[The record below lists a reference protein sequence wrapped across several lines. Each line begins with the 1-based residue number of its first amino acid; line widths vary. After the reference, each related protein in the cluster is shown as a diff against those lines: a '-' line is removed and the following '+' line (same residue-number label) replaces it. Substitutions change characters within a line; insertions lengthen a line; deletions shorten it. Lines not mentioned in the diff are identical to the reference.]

1 MQAQNLN
8 PNLREVV
15 WTINKNTSPNP
26 NPSPS
31 PAPASKAPVRIKELI
46 DRTFQQLSHQLLE
59 RIGQLEMELQ
69 QLRTE
74 NQGLQKQLE
83 ALPKT

>member
-8 PNLREVV
+8 PNPREVV
-15 WTINKNTSPNP
+15 WTINKNTSSNQ
-26 NPSPS
+26 S
-31 PAPASKAPVRIKELI
+31 PASASKAPVRIKELI
-46 DRTFQQLSHQLLE
+46 DRTFQQLSQQLLE

-74 NQGLQKQLE
+74 NQSLQKQLE
-83 ALPKT
+83 ALPRT

>member
-8 PNLREVV
+8 PNLQEVV
-15 WTINKNTSPNP
+15 WTINKNTS
-26 NPSPS
+26 PSPS